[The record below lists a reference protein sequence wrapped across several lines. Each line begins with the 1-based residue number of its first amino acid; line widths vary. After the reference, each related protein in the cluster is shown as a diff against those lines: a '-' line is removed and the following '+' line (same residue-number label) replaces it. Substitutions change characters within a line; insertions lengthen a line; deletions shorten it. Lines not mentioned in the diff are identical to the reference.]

1 MECKIWRQL
10 ISILIHR
17 IDLADVIKPFLKNL
31 NKKNI
36 NDSLYIQFLEF
47 FSHYQLKLL
56 SKIGVISPDK
66 FKSLITKKKVMNIH
80 SIFKKDKKENEVIM
94 DEIISGDKV
103 YDLQSFIMKFD
114 IQKNII
120 ITKSFQEIKMMKI
133 PLIQYCIMKKAIQC
147 FKYLLVNGYDDP
159 NKYMEEKNQYMLDSS
174 YKTWAAYKWDCMAT
188 AIYFGN
194 KVMMKI
200 LEEKG
205 IEKGKNPEHI
215 EAAVLS
221 YRNEIVEEIIDEK
234 NEEIDNLL
242 KKAMLACSKNGN
254 IKAVKLLIEKGVE
267 LNYYYYRNLK

>member
-114 IQKNII
+114 I
-120 ITKSFQEIKMMKI
+120 
-133 PLIQYCIMKKAIQC
+133 C
-147 FKYLLVNGYDDP
+147 FL
-159 NKYMEEKNQYMLDSS
+159 
-174 YKTWAAYKWDCMAT
+174 
-188 AIYFGN
+188 
-194 KVMMKI
+194 
-200 LEEKG
+200 
-205 IEKGKNPEHI
+205 
-215 EAAVLS
+215 
-221 YRNEIVEEIIDEK
+221 
-234 NEEIDNLL
+234 
-242 KKAMLACSKNGN
+242 
-254 IKAVKLLIEKGVE
+254 
-267 LNYYYYRNLK
+267 